1 MTISAPCQFRFGA
14 NLRDLMNIID
24 RTVLVALALMMNACT
39 AGSDNNGNNN
49 RYCFVIG
56 CTKLPILAG
65 VRVRPGNHV
74 VDGDTVVLE
83 GGTYASYNM
92 SYIWKQLSGPSV
104 AISDPTLSTVRF
116 KAPSVTTTSTLS
128 FRFTAKTPSR
138 KDSADVAIVVEPTS
152 ASALCLQ
159 GSLYATIYVWTNSG
173 CTTDSDDIVG
183 DSRIATLY
191 RQSEAEL
198 NDSLQTA
205 NSLIFPAPVS
215 TEPPAGDV
223 FGSIDDTDDD
233 GIDIFVF
240 TPPSSGDYHVYLC
253 NDPLACMRGTVS
265 EDWFLRLYD
274 QDSTVI
280 AQTTPGR
287 LAEQKVMLRLNAGL
301 PYYVGVIQWNAPAED
316 WQYNLTII
324 RD

>member
-1 MTISAPCQFRFGA
+1 MSTRTLTTLIGLAFMMTACSGGDGGATERVCAIVLGCSTVKIS
-14 NLRDLMNIID
+14 
-24 RTVLVALALMMNACT
+24 VH
-39 AGSDNNGNNN
+39 AGSDQS
-49 RYCFVIG
+49 
-56 CTKLPILAG
+56 
-65 VRVRPGNHV
+65 V
-74 VDGDTVVLE
+74 VEGDIVELK
-83 GGTYASYNM
+83 GGTNSWSELSYQ
-92 SYIWKQLSGPSV
+92 WRQLTGPSV
-104 AISDPTLSTVRF
+104 TILDSTLAIARF
-116 KAPSVTTTSTLS
+116 EAPSVSTTTTLT
-128 FRFTAKTPSR
+128 FRFTIKKSG
-138 KDSADVAIVVEPTS
+138 KKSSDDVTVVVEPTS

-159 GSLYATIYVWTNSG
+159 APLYATIYAWTNSG

-215 TEPPAGDV
+215 TEPPAADV
-223 FGSIDDTDDD
+223 IGSIDDADDD

-240 TPPSSGDYHVYLC
+240 TPPSSGDYHVYVC
-253 NDPLACMRGTVS
+253 NDPLACLRGTVS

-301 PYYVGVIQWNAPAED
+301 PYYVGVIQWNSPAED